1 MADYPTGLPVFDP
14 KDNFLDVVNDGDVNI
29 LYTEVRA
36 IAETV
41 GVTPQTRAANW
52 GVGTFDT
59 TILNYS
65 TVGARLQN
73 TENAAYITYND
84 YVSKSGGTTITS
96 LANDTTSLIIKAK
109 SGQTAPLLDVKNA
122 SNTTLVSV
130 SSAGTLTAVLIDGGN
145 A

>member
-1 MADYPTGLPVFDP
+1 MANYPTGLPVFDP
-14 KDNFLDVVNDGDVNI
+14 KTNLEDTVNAPDINDA
-29 LYTEVRA
+29 YTEILA
-36 IAETV
+36 IAQTA
-41 GVTPQTRAANW
+41 GLTPQTRAANW
-52 GVGTFDT
+52 GVGNFDT
-59 TILNYS
+59 TVLNYN
-65 TVGARLQN
+65 TIGARVQN
-73 TENAAYITYND
+73 VENAAYITYND

-130 SSAGTLTAVLIDGGN
+130 SSAGTLTAVLIDGGS